1 MDSLVESLSKFT
13 ALLNVAVP
21 RAAVAFGENAQ
32 ARAATQ
38 TFFAIANR
46 CAKPIP

>member
-13 ALLNVAVP
+13 ALLNPSLP
-21 RAAVAFGENAQ
+21 RAAVAFGENEK

-46 CAKPIP
+46 CRLRSA